1 MSSLI
6 SYVLLTYCLHH
17 DVFVTNPI
25 MLVELREAS
34 YNMLRSVLNLIRS
47 AQRGSPGASDP
58 SQVVIRNFGRSARG
72 RGE

>member
-6 SYVLLTYCLHH
+6 SYALLTYCLH
-17 DVFVTNPI
+17 VFVTNPI

-34 YNMLRSVLNLIRS
+34 YNMLRSVLDLIRS